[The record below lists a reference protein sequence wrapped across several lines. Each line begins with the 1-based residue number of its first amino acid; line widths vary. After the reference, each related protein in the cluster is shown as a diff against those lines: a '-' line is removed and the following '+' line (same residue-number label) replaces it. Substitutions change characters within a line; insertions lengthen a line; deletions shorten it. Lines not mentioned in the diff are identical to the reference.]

1 MAKVF
6 KTLDEQVEI
15 LQSKGLIIND
25 IPETKDILLRENYFF
40 ISGYRML
47 FMESQEN
54 KKFLP
59 GTTFDE
65 LYSMFQFDRH
75 VRNILFKNLLII
87 ENNIKSI
94 MAFHLSSRYGIR
106 EDEYLNPKNFVL
118 DRKRKKQVDDLLRK
132 MKRQIRINGGQHQA
146 TMHYSEKYG
155 YVPMWIAVKVL
166 SFGIVSELFQIL
178 KPDDQETVANDFNL
192 AKETLEIY
200 LPVLANFRNLCA
212 HEDILFEHKAQRNIP
227 DTKYHNLLKIPQV
240 NDEYIYADFKYTTG
254 VFSSNSLEQIIEK
267 GGFNFSKDEN
277 GNAVAGSD
285 ETSTIKQYLAQ
296 MDTDV
301 NSVTYGTV
309 KVNLGLMGLLQKLMD
324 KYTFKDVADS
334 WLKVCYFKVTLGSK

>member
-178 KPDDQETVANDFNL
+178 KSDDQETVANDFNL

-240 NDEYIYADFKYTTG
+240 NDEYIYGKNDLFAIVLILKQMLRKDDFFLLMSELEFEIQILSDRLKTIPVEK
-254 VFSSNSLEQIIEK
+254 VFDRM
-267 GGFNFSKDEN
+267 GFPIN
-277 GNAVAGSD
+277 
-285 ETSTIKQYLAQ
+285 
-296 MDTDV
+296 
-301 NSVTYGTV
+301 YGEIV
-309 KVNLGLMGLLQKLMD
+309 RL
-324 KYTFKDVADS
+324 
-334 WLKVCYFKVTLGSK
+334 

>member
-1 MAKVF
+1 MVKVF

-240 NDEYIYADFKYTTG
+240 NDEYIYGKNDLFAIVLILKQMLRKDDFFLLMSELEFEIQILSDRLKTIPVEK
-254 VFSSNSLEQIIEK
+254 VFDRM
-267 GGFNFSKDEN
+267 GFPIN
-277 GNAVAGSD
+277 
-285 ETSTIKQYLAQ
+285 
-296 MDTDV
+296 
-301 NSVTYGTV
+301 YGEIV
-309 KVNLGLMGLLQKLMD
+309 RL
-324 KYTFKDVADS
+324 
-334 WLKVCYFKVTLGSK
+334 

>member
-6 KTLDEQVEI
+6 KTLEEQVEI

-240 NDEYIYADFKYTTG
+240 NDEYIYGKNDLFAIVLILKQMLRKDDFFLLMSELEFEIQILSDRLKTIPVEK
-254 VFSSNSLEQIIEK
+254 VFDRM
-267 GGFNFSKDEN
+267 GFPIN
-277 GNAVAGSD
+277 
-285 ETSTIKQYLAQ
+285 
-296 MDTDV
+296 
-301 NSVTYGTV
+301 YGEIV
-309 KVNLGLMGLLQKLMD
+309 RL
-324 KYTFKDVADS
+324 
-334 WLKVCYFKVTLGSK
+334 